1 MGFPP
6 GRAVSQRVMT
16 QEKLGDVG
24 WERRRFCLRLFYV
37 RGVLHPAPL
46 PIMMMLLLMMMMVVV
61 VVCWRSMAKKG
72 RVARCEKREKLM
84 HPSRGRPSRRPPCP
98 AVCSLL
104 PPNRTRS
111 KHQVK
116 ASRSS
121 ATSAMKTAQRGNYG
135 LTKRSP
141 VCFVWVLA
149 CLARIAADRNSS
161 SSSSR
166 ARFLGSTH
174 AMPLSPQAGRFRF
187 AQHASDSVVA
197 LALALVHLSCI

>member
-1 MGFPP
+1 
-6 GRAVSQRVMT
+6 
-16 QEKLGDVG
+16 
-24 WERRRFCLRLFYV
+24 LRLFYV

-84 HPSRGRPSRRPPCP
+84 HPSQGRPSRRPPCP

-121 ATSAMKTAQRGNYG
+121 ATSATKVAQRGNHG

-141 VCFVWVLA
+141 VCFVWPLA
-149 CLARIAADRNSS
+149 PCLPASIAADRNSS

-187 AQHASDSVVA
+187 AQQASDSVVA
-197 LALALVHLSCI
+197 LALALVHPSCI